1 MELLQKLLPIWQKIT
16 LVQRVLL
23 ATVVLAATLIGTLL
37 VHWARRPDMRI
48 LYQDLQPAEA
58 SKITEKI
65 AEKEIAYELRDGG
78 STIYVPRESVYQ
90 LRLDLAKEGLPV
102 AEQNGYKLFDDE
114 KIGISPFVQNVNLKR
129 ALQDELAKSVQMID
143 GVAHARIHIVSPEQK
158 LFTSDEE
165 QTTASVVLRL
175 RPGYRLSG
183 ANIAAITHLVSG
195 SVKGLKPENVTII
208 DSDGRLLSGKGD
220 STLASGASTA
230 QDYKERVEQGL
241 VAKAEDML
249 TAVLGPGR
257 ATVQVSAVIDMNSI
271 STVTETYDPKAKVAT
286 KEEVTSNSEM
296 GAAAQKTTG
305 GSTKKDETV
314 ITEYQVG
321 KTVKQQTV
329 LPGEI
334 KSLSVA
340 AFVDLTPGSAE
351 PNNATPAGGQP
362 ALIMSVADVEQVIRM
377 ALGLKESDSLKV
389 VNAKFHRSVEPMAEE
404 ETSSWPRYLAIARQ
418 LSLGLM
424 AVCAVVVLRIFSR
437 AKNKAALPVK
447 KQRSQLTAEGEEPTT
462 AAAAIASVAAEALL
476 PGGETIAEPLLVR
489 RQIASALKQ
498 NPDQVRQMFLSWV
511 EEKE

>member
-1 MELLQKLLPIWQKIT
+1 MEYLQKLILIWQKIS

-23 ATVVLAATLIGTLL
+23 ASIALAAVLIGALM
-37 VHWARRPDMRI
+37 VHWAKQPDMRL
-48 LYQDLQPAEA
+48 LYQDLSPAEA
-58 SKITEKI
+58 AKITEKI

-78 STIYVPRESVYQ
+78 GTIYVPREYVYQ
-90 LRLDLAKEGLPV
+90 IRLDLAKDGLP
-102 AEQNGYKLFDDE
+102 ASEQNGYKLFDDE

-129 ALQDELAKSVQMID
+129 ALQDELAKSIQMID
-143 GVAHARIHIVSPEQK
+143 GVAHARVHIVSPEQK

-165 QTTASVVLRL
+165 QTSASVVLRL

-183 ANIAAITHLVSG
+183 TNIAAITHLVSG
-195 SVKGLKPENVTII
+195 SVKGLKAENVTII

-241 VAKAEDML
+241 VRKAEDML
-249 TAVLGPGR
+249 TTVLGPGR

-271 STVTETYDPKAKVAT
+271 STVTETYDPTGKVAT
-286 KEEVTSNSEM
+286 KEEITSKSEM
-296 GAAAQKTTG
+296 GAAAAGGQKPAP
-305 GSTKKDETV
+305 GSTKKDETTT
-314 ITEYQVG
+314 TEYQVG

-340 AFVDLTPGSAE
+340 AFVDLTVDPNQPGAAAQ
-351 PNNATPAGGQP
+351 PAAGGQP
-362 ALIMSVADVEQVIRM
+362 AMIMTLVDVEQVIRM

-389 VNAKFHRSVEPMAEE
+389 VNARFHRSAATPIEDEVESP
-404 ETSSWPRYLAIARQ
+404 WPTYLAMARQ
-418 LSLGLM
+418 LSLGIM

-437 AKNKAALPVK
+437 AKRKAVAAPVVQGQSLTLP
-447 KQRSQLTAEGEEPTT
+447 QQLPQGEEP
-462 AAAAIASVAAEALL
+462 EGLL
-476 PGGETIAEPLLVR
+476 PPGEIIAEPLLMR